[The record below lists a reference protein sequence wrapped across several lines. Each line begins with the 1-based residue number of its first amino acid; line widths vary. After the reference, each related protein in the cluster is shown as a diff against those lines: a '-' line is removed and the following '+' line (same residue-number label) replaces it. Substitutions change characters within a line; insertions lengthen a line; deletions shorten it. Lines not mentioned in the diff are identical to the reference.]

1 LFFVA
6 TEAHIYLD
14 ESGDTGWS
22 FALPYQRGGS
32 SRFFVSNAP
41 SAKLRRERTEI
52 CPRAI
57 SPAHA
62 ITCIDMRI
70 FV

>member
-6 TEAHIYLD
+6 TKIHIYLD

-22 FALPYQRGGS
+22 FALPFQRGGS
-32 SRFFVSNAP
+32 SRYFVSIARA
-41 SAKLRRERTEI
+41 AKLRRERTEI

-62 ITCIDMRI
+62 ITCIYMRI

>member
-1 LFFVA
+1 LFFVS

-32 SRFFVSNAP
+32 SRYFVSTAP
-41 SAKLRRERTEI
+41 AAKLRRERTEI
-52 CPRAI
+52 RPRAI

>member
-6 TEAHIYLD
+6 TKIHIYLD
-14 ESGDTGWS
+14 ESGDTGWL
-22 FALPYQRGGS
+22 FELPYQRGGS
-32 SRFFVSNAP
+32 GRYLVITAAA
-41 SAKLRRERTEI
+41 AKLRQERTEI

-62 ITCIDMRI
+62 ITCIYMRI